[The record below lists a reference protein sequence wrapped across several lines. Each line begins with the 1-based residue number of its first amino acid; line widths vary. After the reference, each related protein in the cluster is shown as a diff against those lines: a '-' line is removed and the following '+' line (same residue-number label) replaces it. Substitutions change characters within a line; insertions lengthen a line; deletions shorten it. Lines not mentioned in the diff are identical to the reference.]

1 MLKGYSIFSMSVF
14 NSDGFSWV
22 FVNARNSLLINLQSL
37 KYLCSVLNND
47 RTLTTNIVNTSSPKG
62 FFSI

>member
-1 MLKGYSIFSMSVF
+1 MLKGYSVFSMSVF